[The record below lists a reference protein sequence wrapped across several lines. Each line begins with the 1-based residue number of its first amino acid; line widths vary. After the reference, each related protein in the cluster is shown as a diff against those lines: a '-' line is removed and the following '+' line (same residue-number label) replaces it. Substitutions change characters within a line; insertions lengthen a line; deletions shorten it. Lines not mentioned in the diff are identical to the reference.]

1 MIQLYFYIARFGPF
15 GDQVDQRSNF
25 GALNFEKFN
34 LNSGN
39 FLNFLSSDSSHLFP
53 EHPESRV
60 QTSRIQSP
68 GTRIQIPGSR
78 EWFPSRIFDWRNN
91 NESQELNLYINII
104 NVSVSLCDIDDH
116 KKWKGG

>member
-68 GTRIQIPGSR
+68 GTRIQNSR
-78 EWFPSRIFDWRNN
+78 VQGVVPIPSRIFDWRNN
-91 NESQELNLYINII
+91 NESQELNLYINY
-104 NVSVSLCDIDDH
+104 NKCECESV
-116 KKWKGG
+116 